1 MRTNGERDEM
11 GRASDEAGIESTITV
26 HMRRGRVVLRPVGR
40 LDRDLIDTVLGLL
53 SCARDAGVIAEVD
66 LAAIEPGELAGRD
79 VLTELTAAPTVGAGR
94 PAAHR

>member
-1 MRTNGERDEM
+1 M
-11 GRASDEAGIESTITV
+11 GRADDEAGIESTITV

-66 LAAIEPGELAGRD
+66 LTAIEPGELAGPD
-79 VLTELTAAPTVGAGR
+79 ALTELSELTELTAAPSVGAGR
-94 PAAHR
+94 PADHR